1 MGGNCI
7 VFAIKPQCKKKDKP
21 NNNPDNPVET
31 FDPIVEEVRDS
42 GPCQLSQK

>member
-7 VFAIKPQCKKKDKP
+7 VFAIKPQCKKKETQ
-21 NNNPDNPVET
+21 NQDNPSET
-31 FDPIVEEVRDS
+31 FSPIVEEVRDS